1 MAELKAPDTRF
12 KRGAV
17 AGLLGASVAAIWFL
31 LLDVIAGHPVRT
43 PAAIGSALLFG
54 RSTIDTSASVV
65 VPYYVFHFA
74 AFLVAGLLFTW
85 ITERI
90 ERRPSFMFFAL
101 LFVILGEAIALANFT
116 TYAQWGLGSL
126 GVVSVTIANVLSIA
140 VMAWYIWSTHPRLRH
155 FGDQPPPPN
164 AIRV

>member
-1 MAELKAPDTRF
+1 MARLTPPDTRF

-17 AGLLGASVAAIWFL
+17 AGLLGAVVAAAWFFV
-31 LLDVIAGHPVRT
+31 LDLIDGHPLRT

-54 RSTIDTSASVV
+54 KSTIDTSANVI

-74 AFLVAGLLFTW
+74 AFIIAGLLFTW

-101 LFVILGEAIALANFT
+101 LFVILGEALALANFT
-116 TYAQWGLGSL
+116 TYAQWNLGSL
-126 GVVSVTIANVLSIA
+126 GVWSVTVANVLSIA
-140 VMAWYIWSTHPRLRH
+140 VMGWYIWSTHPRLRH
-155 FGDQPPPPN
+155 LGDQPPPAG

>member
-1 MAELKAPDTRF
+1 MARLTALNTRF

-17 AGLLGASVAAIWFL
+17 AGLLGAGVAALWFL

-54 RSTIDTSASVV
+54 RSTIDSSAAVV
-65 VPYYVFHFA
+65 LAYYGFHFA

-101 LFVILGEAIALANFT
+101 LFVILGEAVALANLT
-116 TYAQWGLGSL
+116 TSAQWGLGSL
-126 GVVSVTIANVLSIA
+126 GVWSVTIANVLSIA

-164 AIRV
+164 TIRV

>member
-74 AFLVAGLLFTW
+74 AFLVAGLVFTW

-116 TYAQWGLGSL
+116 TYAQWGLGPPRGAFGGAAAGRGL
-126 GVVSVTIANVLSIA
+126 G
-140 VMAWYIWSTHPRLRH
+140 RR
-155 FGDQPPPPN
+155 
-164 AIRV
+164 